1 MMIKNSNDPVYA
13 MCDDGTTAHWVT
25 KDNGTVEMTITDDGY
40 RYVAGML
47 IVNVLE
53 NVRTRKDWTIEDA
66 SFLIMGALRIA
77 RNLSDEEFNL
87 LISSLEDRYT
97 SK

>member
-1 MMIKNSNDPVYA
+1 MDTPNQKQERKIMESK
-13 MCDDGTTAHWVT
+13 TL
-25 KDNGTVEMTITDDGY
+25 EMTITDDGY

-53 NVRTRKDWTIEDA
+53 NVRTRKDWTMEDA
-66 SFLIMGALRIA
+66 SSLIMGAMRIA

-87 LISSLEDRYT
+87 LISSLHDRYT

>member
-1 MMIKNSNDPVYA
+1 MDTPNQKQGRKIMESK
-13 MCDDGTTAHWVT
+13 TL
-25 KDNGTVEMTITDDGY
+25 EMTITDDGY

-47 IVNVLE
+47 VVNVLE
-53 NVRTRKDWTIEDA
+53 NVRTRKDWSMEDA

-87 LISSLEDRYT
+87 LISSLEGRYA

>member
-1 MMIKNSNDPVYA
+1 MDIPDQKQERKIMESK
-13 MCDDGTTAHWVT
+13 TL
-25 KDNGTVEMTITDDGY
+25 EMTITDDGY

-53 NVRTRKDWTIEDA
+53 DVRTRKDWTMEDA
-66 SFLIMGALRIA
+66 SFLIMGAMRIA

-87 LISSLEDRYT
+87 LISSLEDRYN

>member
-1 MMIKNSNDPVYA
+1 MDTPNQKQGRKMMESK
-13 MCDDGTTAHWVT
+13 TL
-25 KDNGTVEMTITDDGY
+25 EMTITDDGY

-47 IVNVLE
+47 VVNVLE

-66 SFLIMGALRIA
+66 SFLIMGAMRIA

-87 LISSLEDRYT
+87 LISSLEDRYA

>member
-1 MMIKNSNDPVYA
+1 MTGMDTPDQKQERKMMESK
-13 MCDDGTTAHWVT
+13 TL
-25 KDNGTVEMTITDDGY
+25 EMTITDDGY

-47 IVNVLE
+47 VVNVLE
-53 NVRTRKDWTIEDA
+53 NVKTRKDWTMEDA

-87 LISSLEDRYT
+87 LISSLEGRYA

>member
-1 MMIKNSNDPVYA
+1 MDTPDQKQGRKMMESK
-13 MCDDGTTAHWVT
+13 TL
-25 KDNGTVEMTITDDGY
+25 EMTITDDGY

-47 IVNVLE
+47 VVNVLE
-53 NVRTRKDWTIEDA
+53 NVKTRKDWSMEDA

-87 LISSLEDRYT
+87 LISSLEGRYA

>member
-1 MMIKNSNDPVYA
+1 MDTPNQKQGRKMMESK
-13 MCDDGTTAHWVT
+13 TL
-25 KDNGTVEMTITDDGY
+25 EMTITDDGY

-47 IVNVLE
+47 VVNVLE

-66 SFLIMGALRIA
+66 SFLIMGAMRIA
-77 RNLSDEEFNL
+77 RNLSDEEFYL
-87 LISSLEDRYT
+87 LIATLEDRYA

>member
-1 MMIKNSNDPVYA
+1 MDIPDQKQERKIMESK
-13 MCDDGTTAHWVT
+13 TL
-25 KDNGTVEMTITDDGY
+25 EMTITDDGY
-40 RYVAGML
+40 RYLAGML

-53 NVRTRKDWTIEDA
+53 NVRTRKDWTMEDA
-66 SFLIMGALRIA
+66 SFLIMGAMRIA

-87 LISSLEDRYT
+87 LISSLEDRYN

>member
-1 MMIKNSNDPVYA
+1 MDIPDQKQERKIMESK
-13 MCDDGTTAHWVT
+13 TL
-25 KDNGTVEMTITDDGY
+25 EMTITDDGY

-53 NVRTRKDWTIEDA
+53 NVRTRKDWTMKDA
-66 SFLIMGALRIA
+66 SFLIMGAMRIA

-87 LISSLEDRYT
+87 LISEIENRYT
-97 SK
+97 GK

>member
-1 MMIKNSNDPVYA
+1 MDTPNQKQGRKIMESK
-13 MCDDGTTAHWVT
+13 TL
-25 KDNGTVEMTITDDGY
+25 EMTITDDGY

-47 IVNVLE
+47 VVNVLE
-53 NVRTRKDWTIEDA
+53 NVRTRKDWSMEDA

-87 LISSLEDRYT
+87 LISSLEGRYT